1 MARLLEYVV
10 IKKSQNT
17 LKILIDEHV
26 FYMSLCFLAV
36 LNIGPISASEA
47 YVSQPL

>member
-1 MARLLEYVV
+1 M
-10 IKKSQNT
+10 
-17 LKILIDEHV
+17 IDEHV

-36 LNIGPISASEA
+36 LNIGPIPASET